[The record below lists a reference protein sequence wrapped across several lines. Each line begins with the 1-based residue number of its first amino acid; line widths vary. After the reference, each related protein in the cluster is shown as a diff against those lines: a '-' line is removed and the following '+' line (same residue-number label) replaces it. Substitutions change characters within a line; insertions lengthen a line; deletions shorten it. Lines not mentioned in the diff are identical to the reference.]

1 MACGVFVACSIVCM
15 VALFMPW
22 KHTVTGYQRQG
33 DFDVLT
39 KYIPPDNAFSN
50 GAGWVLAPMLVAA
63 LWVCGRPK
71 ELTLGMRWAPLIGAL
86 AIFACTASEAVAVGR
101 AADAFAASFR
111 RSPPLMDAPS
121 GIVLSCWLN
130 LAMII
135 AGGIYGRR
143 GNAKP

>member
-1 MACGVFVACSIVCM
+1 MACSLFVVCSIVCM

-22 KHTVTGYQRQG
+22 KHTVTGYLRNG

-50 GAGWVLAPMLVAA
+50 GAGWVLAPLLAA
-63 LWVCGRPK
+63 VLWVCGRPK
-71 ELTLGMRWAPLIGAL
+71 DLTLGIRWAPLIGAL
-86 AIFACTASEAVAVGR
+86 AIFACSASVAFEVGR
-101 AADAFAASFR
+101 EAEAFAASFKR
-111 RSPPLMDAPS
+111 RPPIMDAPS

-130 LAMII
+130 VVMIV